1 MPSPFPSPYEAPK
14 TIEFNLRH
22 YEAQKAAHYL
32 TLVHG
37 VAIRRAIP
45 ITAAPLVLGRD
56 PSLSFHLPDADVSR
70 SHCSLRVAGDSVL
83 VSDLGSTNGT
93 FVDGVRMTKERTL
106 PVSSLLQVGRHAFKH
121 ELLRPDEVQ
130 RLEQLATE
138 LERARAYVQAL
149 IPSPL
154 ERGPLRTAWC
164 FVPSSVLGG
173 DALGYHE
180 LPGGRLAIYVLDTC
194 GHGVASAMHSASVL
208 NALRGQTLP
217 DADFAD
223 PARVLGRLNEAFQ
236 MADHGGM
243 YFSIFYGVIDAA
255 SRRMRYASAGHP
267 PAIVL
272 GEDGTIRGRL
282 ALRNPPIGTVER
294 RVFAE
299 AEAAFEPGDR
309 LYAYSDGVYEIQDR
323 NGRDLSLE
331 DFERDVVAS
340 RTDGSGGDPARF
352 YEAAC
357 ATAGTDL
364 LPDDFTILLVDHAPT
379 AEDGRPK
386 QERSPR

>member
-1 MPSPFPSPYEAPK
+1 MQHPGDAAK
-14 TIEFNLRH
+14 TIEFSIRH
-22 YEAQKAAHYL
+22 VEAQKAAHCL

-37 VAIRRAIP
+37 VAVRRAVP

-56 PSLSFHLPDADVSR
+56 PALAFHLPDADVSR
-70 SHCSLRVAGDSVL
+70 THCSLRVQGDVVL

-93 FVDGVRMTKERTL
+93 FVDGERVRAERPL
-106 PVSSLLQVGRHAFKH
+106 PVSSLLQIGRHAFKH

-130 RLEQLATE
+130 RLDQLATE
-138 LERARAYVQAL
+138 LERARAYVSAL
-149 IPSPL
+149 IPPPL

-180 LPGGRLAIYVLDTC
+180 LPGGKLAVYVLDTC

-223 PARVLGRLNEAFQ
+223 PARVLARLNEAFQ

-243 YFSIFYGVIDAA
+243 YFSIFYGVIDPAA
-255 SRRMRYASAGHP
+255 RRLRYSSAGHP

-272 GEDGTIRGRL
+272 GPDASIRGRF

-294 RVFAE
+294 RSFAD
-299 AEAAFEPGDR
+299 AETGFAPGER
-309 LYAYSDGVYEIQDR
+309 LFAYSDGVYEIQER
-323 NGRDLSLE
+323 GGRDLCLE
-331 DFERDVVAS
+331 DFERELVAGVTQGTAS
-340 RTDGSGGDPARF
+340 DPNRF
-352 YEAAC
+352 YESAC
-357 ATAGTDL
+357 AIAGTDL
-364 LPDDFTILLVDHAPT
+364 LPDDFTILEVEHT
-379 AEDGRPK
+379 
-386 QERSPR
+386 